1 MLKIAIVDDSKEIIE
16 EVGALAKKHME
27 TANME
32 FLIKSFTRPLALIS
46 AIIDGE
52 RFDIYVLDI
61 EMPGNSGIDVAKV
74 IRKFQSAA
82 VIIFLTSHL
91 KYAPKGYAVNAL
103 RYVIKTKMAAEL
115 PEALGVA
122 VQRLSD
128 ADAACLLVTRY
139 NNVTRIPLKDI
150 IYARKEHRNLKIATT
165 EQGILTDNRGIKEV
179 FATINDPR
187 FTFTERSCFI
197 NLHYAQAIDGN
208 WMVMKNGERLPI
220 SRPML
225 PKVKE
230 AIMSLWGG

>member
-1 MLKIAIVDDSKEIIE
+1 MLKIAIVDDCKEIVE
-16 EVGALAKKHME
+16 DAGSFVKKYME
-27 TANME
+27 TVNVE
-32 FLIKSFTRPLALIS
+32 FLVKGFTRPLALVS

-52 RFDIYVLDI
+52 RFDIYILDI

-82 VIIFLTSHL
+82 AIIFLTSHL

-103 RYVIKTKMAAEL
+103 RYVIKPKMKEEL
-115 PEALGVA
+115 PEALEAA

-139 NNVTRIPLKDI
+139 NNVTRILLKDI

-179 FATINDPR
+179 FETINDPR